1 MFAELYEGRIESGL
15 LRESV
20 IYDRPPAS
28 TSNQPEGTR
37 SEVVDY
43 LDGDGRVVVRVHRFV
58 NPDGTL
64 GGSGLMD
71 PVELLHDGRIY
82 RLS

>member
-1 MFAELYEGRIESGL
+1 MFAELYEGRIEAGL
-15 LRESV
+15 LREMV
-20 IYDRPPAS
+20 IYDEPPAP
-28 TSNQPEGTR
+28 TSRQPEGTR

-43 LDGDGRVVVRVHRFV
+43 LDEDGRTLARVHRFV

-71 PVELLHDGRIY
+71 PLELLHDGRIY
-82 RLS
+82 RVR